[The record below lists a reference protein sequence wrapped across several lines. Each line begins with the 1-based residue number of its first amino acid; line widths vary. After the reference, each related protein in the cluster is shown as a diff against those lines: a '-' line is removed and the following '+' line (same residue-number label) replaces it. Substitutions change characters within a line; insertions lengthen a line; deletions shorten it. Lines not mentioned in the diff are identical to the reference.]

1 MTMPTLQLKNIV
13 VAADQQN
20 IEQTKIL
27 KNLNL
32 TINSGDFISVLGTNG
47 AGKST
52 LFNTIAG
59 LLPLT
64 SGEILLNG
72 QVINHLSPE
81 KRSRQIARVFQDPK
95 LGTAPRMTVAEN
107 LLLAKRRGQR
117 RTLKP
122 RHLKQQRHEFAQL
135 LATMGNGLDQHL
147 DTPTENLSGGQRQAL
162 SFLMATEKRPEL
174 LLLDEH
180 TAALDPKTS
189 TQLMRQTNQVVT
201 TQQLTCLMITHH
213 LEDALKYG
221 NRLIILNAGQ
231 ILLDVSGEQK
241 AALTKQTVLTYFG
254 QLN

>member
-1 MTMPTLQLKNIV
+1 MSTLLDVKDLSISFGGLHAVDDFNISIKKGQLYGLI
-13 VAADQQN
+13 
-20 IEQTKIL
+20 
-27 KNLNL
+27 
-32 TINSGDFISVLGTNG
+32 GPNG

-107 LLLAKRRGQR
+107 LLLAKRRGQCR
-117 RTLKP
+117 ALKP

-189 TQLMRQTNQVVT
+189 TQLMRQTNQVVA

>member
-1 MTMPTLQLKNIV
+1 MTMPILQLKNIV

-20 IEQTKIL
+20 VEQTKIL

-72 QVINHLSPE
+72 QAINHLSPE

-95 LGTAPRMTVAEN
+95 LGTAPRRTVTEN
-107 LLLAKRRGQR
+107 LLLAKHRGQR

-122 RHLKQQRHEFAQL
+122 RHLKQQRHEFTQL

-180 TAALDPKTS
+180 TAALDSRTS

-231 ILLDVSGEQK
+231 ILLEISGEQK

-254 QLN
+254 